1 MRKNVWILAIT
12 GVLALGLLAA
22 GCGSDD
28 ESTTSVSVDDTA
40 ASTTVSGDDTSVTAE
55 DTSTAD
61 SGGVDTDEFLN
72 ECNDAVA
79 GTPAEAAGQ
88 SACWQA
94 ADALE
99 QCAGAAND
107 DAAIAICQKAA
118 DEAVKQLQA
127 AG

>member
-1 MRKNVWILAIT
+1 MPKKISILAIT

-22 GCGSDD
+22 GCGGDD
-28 ESTTSVSVDDTA
+28 DSSTTSVSVDDTA
-40 ASTTVSGDDTSVTAE
+40 ASTTVSGDDTSVTA
-55 DTSTAD
+55 TSD
-61 SGGVDTDEFLN
+61 SGGVDTDAFLN

-88 SACWQA
+88 SACQQA

>member
-12 GVLALGLLAA
+12 GVLALGLLAS

-28 ESTTSVSVDDTA
+28 SSTTSVSVDDTA
-40 ASTTVSGDDTSVTAE
+40 ASTTVSGDDTSVTAD
-55 DTSTAD
+55 DTSSD
-61 SGGVDTDEFLN
+61 SGGEVDTEAFLN
-72 ECNDAVA
+72 ECNDAASGVA
-79 GTPAEAAGQ
+79 AAE
-88 SACWQA
+88 SACQQA

-99 QCAGAAND
+99 QCAGQANND
-107 DAAIAICQKAA
+107 SAIAICQSAA

>member
-88 SACWQA
+88 SACQQA